1 MPLDG
6 IYSFDYGIEN
16 RSNNAIETKSAD
28 KMPISADKMPTN
40 NLSAQQSSINE

>member
-16 RSNNAIETKSAD
+16 RVNKVIETNDAD
-28 KMPISADKMPTN
+28 KCR
-40 NLSAQQSSINE
+40 